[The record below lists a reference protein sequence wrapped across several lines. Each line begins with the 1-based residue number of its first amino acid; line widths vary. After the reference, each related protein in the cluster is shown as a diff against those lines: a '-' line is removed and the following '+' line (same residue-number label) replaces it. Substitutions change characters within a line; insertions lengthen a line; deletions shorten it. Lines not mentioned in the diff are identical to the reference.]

1 MVRIEGG
8 IFQMGDSATEKKER
22 PLHAVTL
29 NSFSIGKYEVT
40 QNLWRSVMGSNPS
53 TFNTC
58 DECPVEQVDWESIQ
72 QFISKLNALTGKKF
86 RLPTEAEWEY
96 AAMGGNKSLHYKYS
110 GSNNLSEVA
119 WNKNNAAD
127 KTHPVGLKKPNELG
141 LYDMSGNVWE
151 QCSDWYDADYYQNSP
166 TNNPRNDHPAKYRVV
181 RGGSWRSG
189 ENRCYNKARNR
200 NIKDHHIS
208 NLGFRLVLEE

>member
-1 MVRIEGG
+1 
-8 IFQMGDSATEKKER
+8 MG
-22 PLHAVTL
+22 
-29 NSFSIGKYEVT
+29 N
-40 QNLWRSVMGSNPS
+40 NPS
-53 TFNTC
+53 TFNSC
-58 DECPVEQVDWESIQ
+58 GECPVEQVEWESIHL
-72 QFISKLNALTGKKF
+72 FISKLNTITGKKY

-96 AAMGGNKSLHYKYS
+96 AAMGGSKSMHYQYS
-110 GSNNLSEVA
+110 GSNNLNEVA
-119 WNKNNAAD
+119 WNKDNAEN

-141 LYDMSGNVWE
+141 IYDMSGNVWE
-151 QCSDWYDADYYQNSP
+151 LCSDWYSADYYKTSP
-166 TNNPRNDHPAKYRVV
+166 ASNPRNDQPAKYRVV